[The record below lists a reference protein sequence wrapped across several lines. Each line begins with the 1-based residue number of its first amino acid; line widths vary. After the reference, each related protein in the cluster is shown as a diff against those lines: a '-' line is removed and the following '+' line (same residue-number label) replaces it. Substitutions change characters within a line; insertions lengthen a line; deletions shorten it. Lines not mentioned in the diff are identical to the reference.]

1 MAKQS
6 KTSAQR
12 IIGAEKRLKALEL
25 RKCGASFA
33 EIGKALAISTQRAHK
48 IVMEELERLALQ
60 RLGTADE
67 LRRLES
73 ERLDMASIPVLTQL
87 KKGSVSAAFAWI
99 RLSESRRKLF
109 GLDAPTKIAPTTP
122 DGQALPGCGV
132 LLVPA
137 SVAPEAWE
145 EVARVTQAKL
155 KQEGGTDA

>member
-12 IIGAEKRLKALEL
+12 ILGAEKRLRALEL

-33 EIGKALAISTQRAHK
+33 EIGKALGISTQRAHK

-73 ERLDMASIPVLTQL
+73 ERLDMASIPILTQM
-87 KKGSVSAAFAWI
+87 KKGIMSAAFAWI
-99 RLSESRRKLF
+99 RLSESRRKLH
-109 GLDAPTKIAPTTP
+109 GLDAPVKVAPTNPMGDKPYQPKDLSGYTES
-122 DGQALPGCGV
+122 QLARIAEV
-132 LLVPA
+132 L
-137 SVAPEAWE
+137 
-145 EVARVTQAKL
+145 
-155 KQEGGTDA
+155 QEIEGETA